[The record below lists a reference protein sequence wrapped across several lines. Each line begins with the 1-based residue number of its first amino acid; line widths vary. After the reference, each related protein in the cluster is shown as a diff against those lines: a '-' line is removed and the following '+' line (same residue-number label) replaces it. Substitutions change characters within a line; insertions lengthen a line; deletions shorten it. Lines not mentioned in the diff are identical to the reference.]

1 MHAKIQKELNMANKE
16 KRAKRSKEK
25 AKAYRKKKSLKQCF
39 NASSEQPDFSSFKKQ
54 FEGEPMQ
61 YFGYNKERKE
71 NESPF
76 DLPAEGLVC
85 MASEVVESNIY
96 DLIAETGIH
105 FKIGDWYVS
114 EVIEEHDHKVHGSFG
129 SESAALDFGRTIG
142 VKGYRSAPQF
152 EAF

>member
-1 MHAKIQKELNMANKE
+1 MANRE
-16 KRAKRSKEK
+16 KRAKRAKEK
-25 AKAYRKKKSLKQCF
+25 AKAYRKQKSIKQGF
-39 NASSEQPDFSSFKKQ
+39 NASSEQPDFSSFHKQ

-61 YFGYNKERKE
+61 YFGYNRERQE

-85 MASEVVESNIY
+85 MASEVVESNRN

-114 EVIEEHDHKVHGSFG
+114 EVIEEHDHEVHGAFE
-129 SESAALDFGRTIG
+129 SESEALDFGRSIG
-142 VKGYRSAPQF
+142 AKGYRSAPQF